1 MADASAG
8 CKQRLHG
15 LRTSLHGFKQ
25 DLSTSLSMWAE
36 DFDVLGKVLVRLIDK
51 EVASRDE
58 AVQTVNRESR
68 GKKLL
73 QAQVN
78 RITCVWE
85 KEHHELVTLRQTVA
99 LQNKTMVQLRERIA
113 KNDRRSNDDASPS
126 EETPRKDKVVVAE
139 ENVEE
144 NHLTPPMVSV
154 TARRPRRFSVG
165 SSTLTR
171 TTEAYA
177 AKRKHIPQQP
187 QRYISFDGTTFLIM
201 TCSILKRQKYD
212 DVTDENST
220 KQVSFQTEYPT
231 PPSQMHRTADT
242 TARFPLRE
250 RLTTTKPAPMRV
262 RRSSLGS
269 SMTAAARVLTTSST
283 GLPRK
288 RWN

>member
-1 MADASAG
+1 
-8 CKQRLHG
+8 
-15 LRTSLHGFKQ
+15 
-25 DLSTSLSMWAE
+25 
-36 DFDVLGKVLVRLIDK
+36 
-51 EVASRDE
+51 
-58 AVQTVNRESR
+58 
-68 GKKLL
+68 
-73 QAQVN
+73 
-78 RITCVWE
+78 
-85 KEHHELVTLRQTVA
+85 
-99 LQNKTMVQLRERIA
+99 MVQLRERIA

-187 QRYISFDGTTFLIM
+187 Q
-201 TCSILKRQKYD
+201 SILKRQKYD

-250 RLTTTKPAPMRV
+250 RLTTTKYYPFSIMC
-262 RRSSLGS
+262 
-269 SMTAAARVLTTSST
+269 
-283 GLPRK
+283 
-288 RWN
+288 

>member
-25 DLSTSLSMWAE
+25 DLTTSLAMWAE

-187 QRYISFDGTTFLIM
+187 Q
-201 TCSILKRQKYD
+201 SILKRQKYD

>member
-187 QRYISFDGTTFLIM
+187 Q
-201 TCSILKRQKYD
+201 SILKRQKYD

>member
-1 MADASAG
+1 
-8 CKQRLHG
+8 
-15 LRTSLHGFKQ
+15 
-25 DLSTSLSMWAE
+25 
-36 DFDVLGKVLVRLIDK
+36 
-51 EVASRDE
+51 
-58 AVQTVNRESR
+58 
-68 GKKLL
+68 
-73 QAQVN
+73 
-78 RITCVWE
+78 
-85 KEHHELVTLRQTVA
+85 
-99 LQNKTMVQLRERIA
+99 MVQLRERIA

-144 NHLTPPMVSV
+144 NHLTPLMVSV

-201 TCSILKRQKYD
+201 TCSILKRQK
-212 DVTDENST
+212 
-220 KQVSFQTEYPT
+220 
-231 PPSQMHRTADT
+231 
-242 TARFPLRE
+242 
-250 RLTTTKPAPMRV
+250 PAPMRV